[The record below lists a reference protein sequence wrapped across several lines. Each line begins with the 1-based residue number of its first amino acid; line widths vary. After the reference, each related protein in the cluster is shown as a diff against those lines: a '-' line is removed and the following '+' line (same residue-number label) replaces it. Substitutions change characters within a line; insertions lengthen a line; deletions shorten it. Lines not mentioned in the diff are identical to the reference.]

1 MSRIDIGQ
9 NILKPTTVPATA
21 EGFLSLSSDKQTG
34 DICAELADALENCR
48 RGELQ
53 KADYQTMKTELKR
66 RLHFYTPHAHFLKGY
81 KSNEGEPVDSGKVI
95 IDFDNNSIGEQVYFK
110 YLAGR
115 ERELGINM
123 VNISVS
129 GNGFAILADIPE
141 GLTRQQA
148 QAWLSDLVGGIE
160 YDKAVHE
167 LERAIYIPCREYIL
181 YLDEELMFGDEL
193 HPAKLSAEELERW
206 QKVEQKPV
214 TTQPAQTVATAP
226 AISAVEPSTRALAV
240 FDNTLMMV
248 GLDLP
253 TLNQEGVRHN
263 TLKLLLPTLCQMMT
277 EAELM
282 GVLTLKMPDYSKERD
297 CRELVSNFYAKYV
310 DPSRPMTLQQKEI
323 FLKSLKVAEEPKEA
337 DDVALAEDTKLQQ
350 PHWIINPRVMPIGL
364 KESLKGNPQ
373 SVHMPVIVGLMPL
386 AMALASDVT
395 VRYCDKRIHH
405 LGGMAIIKA
414 EQSGNKTAVET
425 AVGLWL
431 RHIRMEDDA
440 ARVREDEVKA
450 ENKRR
455 RARKE
460 PELPEPKTVI
470 REVPVTI
477 SCSKLLKRLKQ
488 AEGKTLFSF
497 SPEMDTLLKSNGAG
511 SWSAKY
517 DIYREAFDRSRWGQ
531 DYNGEQSE
539 SGMVN
544 VAYNLTIMGTPGQ
557 IRRCFHGD
565 NVENGLS
572 GRVLLSEINDDL
584 YAKMPHFDEPSTEDV
599 EHIDQ
604 AVAKLRAASGF
615 YDTPRLRR
623 AIDRW
628 VENVRKKA
636 SKDDNRAMGVFR
648 KRSAIIGFRCGV
660 VFMLLAGKESKACID
675 FAVMM
680 AEYTLHMQIKNFGR
694 TLLKQLAKDSD
705 EAVNCTPNSIVYDDL
720 PTRFTMFDLRAL
732 KGPELTDAALYTI
745 IHRWTKEGWIRK
757 EGKTFVKTL
766 AKDEES

>member
-1 MSRIDIGQ
+1 MSKIDIGTS
-9 NILKPTTVPATA
+9 ILKPTTVPATA
-21 EGFLSLSSDKQTG
+21 EGFLALAGDKLTG

-66 RLHFYTPHAHFLKGY
+66 GLHFYTPHAHFLKGY
-81 KSNEGEPVDSGKVI
+81 KSAEGEPVDSGKVV
-95 IDFDNNSIGEQVYFK
+95 IDFDNYGAGEQVYFK

-181 YLDEELMFGDEL
+181 YMDEELMFGDEN

-206 QKVEQKPV
+206 QKVGQKTAV
-214 TTQPAQTVATAP
+214 AQPSPTDSTS
-226 AISAVEPSTRALAV
+226 AIVEPSTRALAV

-253 TLNQEGVRHN
+253 TLNQIGVRHN
-263 TLKLLLPTLCQMMT
+263 TLRLLLPTLCQMMT
-277 EAELM
+277 EQELM

-310 DPSRPMTLQQKEI
+310 DPSRPMTMQQKEI
-323 FLKSLKVAEEPKEA
+323 FLKSLKVTDNSTPA
-337 DDVALAEDTKLQQ
+337 DATPQEDTKPQPQQ
-350 PHWIINPRVMPIGL
+350 RWIINPRVMPIGL

-405 LGGMAIIKA
+405 LGGMAVIKA

-431 RHIRMEDDA
+431 RHIRMEDNA
-440 ARVREDEVKA
+440 ARTREDEIKA

-497 SPEMDTLLKSNGAG
+497 CPEMQTLLKSNGAG

-517 DIYREAFDRSRWGQ
+517 DIYREAFDRSYWGQ

-544 VAYNLTIMGTPGQ
+544 VAYNLTVMGTPGQ
-557 IRRCFHGD
+557 IRRCFHDD

-584 YAKMPHFDEPSTEDV
+584 YAKMPHFEEPSAEDV
-599 EHIDQ
+599 ERIDQ
-604 AVAKLRAASGF
+604 AVAKLCAASGF

-628 VENVRKKA
+628 VEGVRKNA

-660 VFMLLAGKESKACID
+660 VFMLLAGKESKACVD

-680 AEYTLHMQIKNFGR
+680 AEYTLHMQVKNFGR
-694 TLLKQLAKDSD
+694 TLLKQMAKDSD

-720 PTRFTMFDLRAL
+720 PSSFTMANLRSL
-732 KGPELTDAALYTI
+732 KGSEVTDAALYTI

-757 EGKTFVKTL
+757 EGKTFVKTIQQ
-766 AKDEES
+766 ES